1 MRKPLV
7 VAVVVVLA
15 LTVVGPAVTKEWI
28 EKPLLAAAER
38 VLTTMPADF
47 YQIEPQAA
55 ERLMETAKPLVLDV
69 REKAEWDTER
79 IAGAVHVPIRELPK
93 ALDRLPDSRG
103 APIIVYCAIGLRG
116 AMATT
121 VLRMWGYTN
130 VRNLRGG
137 LAGWKAANLP
147 VVK

>member
-7 VAVVVVLA
+7 VAVVVALA

>member
-1 MRKPLV
+1 MRKSLV
-7 VAVVVVLA
+7 VAMAVIVA

-28 EKPLLAAAER
+28 EKPLLVAAER

-47 YQIEPQAA
+47 YQIDPQAA

-103 APIIVYCAIGLRG
+103 APIIVYCAIGVRG

-137 LAGWKAANLP
+137 LNGWKAANLP
-147 VVK
+147 VVR

>member
-28 EKPLLAAAER
+28 EKPLLEAGTRFLA
-38 VLTTMPADF
+38 TMPADF
-47 YQIEPQAA
+47 YLIDPGALQ
-55 ERLMETAKPLVLDV
+55 RLMETAKPLVIDV
-69 REKAEWDTER
+69 REKPEWDDGH
-79 IAGAVHVPIRELPK
+79 IAGAVHIPIRDLPK
-93 ALDRLPDSRG
+93 ALDRLPDQRG
-103 APIIVYCAIGLRG
+103 APIVVYCRTGVRAGMVT
-116 AMATT
+116 A

-130 VRNLRGG
+130 VRNLREGIV
-137 LAGWKAANLP
+137 GWKAANLP

>member
-1 MRKPLV
+1 MRKIVTPVL
-7 VAVVVVLA
+7 AVVLA
-15 LTVVGPAVTKEWI
+15 LALVGPAVTREWI
-28 EKPLLAAAER
+28 EKPLLVAAER
-38 VLTTMPADF
+38 MLTTMPADF
-47 YQIEPQAA
+47 YQIDPQAA
-55 ERLMETAKPLVLDV
+55 ERLLETARPLVLDV

-93 ALDRLPDSRG
+93 ALDKLPESRG
-103 APIIVYCAIGLRG
+103 APIVVYCAVGLRG

-137 LAGWKAANLP
+137 LNGWKAANLP

>member
-47 YQIEPQAA
+47 YQLDPQAA

-103 APIIVYCAIGLRG
+103 APIVVYCAIGLRG

-147 VVK
+147 VVR

>member
-1 MRKPLV
+1 MRKPFV
-7 VAVVVVLA
+7 VTVAVVVA

-28 EKPLLAAAER
+28 EKPLLVAAER

-47 YQIEPQAA
+47 YQIDPQAA

-69 REKAEWDTER
+69 REKAEWEGER

-137 LAGWKAANLP
+137 LNGWKAANLP
-147 VVK
+147 VVR

>member
-47 YQIEPQAA
+47 YQIDPQAA

-79 IAGAVHVPIRELPK
+79 IAGAVHVPIRELPT

-103 APIIVYCAIGLRG
+103 APIVVYCAIGVRG

-147 VVK
+147 VAR

>member
-1 MRKPLV
+1 MRKHLV
-7 VAVVVVLA
+7 VVMVVTLVLTA
-15 LTVVGPAVTKEWI
+15 IGAAVTKEWI

-47 YQIEPQAA
+47 YQIDPQAA
-55 ERLMETAKPLVLDV
+55 QRLMETATPLVLDV
-69 REKAEWDTER
+69 REKSEWDTER
-79 IAGAVHVPIRELPK
+79 IAGAIHVPIRELPK

-103 APIIVYCAIGLRG
+103 APIVVYCAVGLRG

-137 LAGWKAANLP
+137 LNGWKAANLP